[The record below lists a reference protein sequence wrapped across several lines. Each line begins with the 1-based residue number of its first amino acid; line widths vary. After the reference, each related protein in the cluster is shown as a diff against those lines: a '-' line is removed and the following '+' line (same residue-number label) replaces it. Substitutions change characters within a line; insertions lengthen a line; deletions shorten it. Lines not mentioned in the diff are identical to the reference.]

1 MVLKRIGVWSVA
13 RILGIMYASIGFVGG
28 LFFACISLLGFGVAS
43 GMRDSDV
50 PAWLGTAFGMA
61 AIVVFPIIYGVLGLI
76 GGALTAAL
84 YNLFSATVGGVE
96 LDLQSSSS

>member
-1 MVLKRIGVWSVA
+1 
-13 RILGIMYASIGFVGG
+13 MYASIGFVGG
-28 LFFACISLLGFGVAS
+28 LFFECISLLGFGFAG

-84 YNLFSATVGGVE
+84 YNLFSATVAA
-96 LDLQSSSS
+96 SSSIGNRARADADASIACR